1 MSKLIILLA
10 PLLLLAS
17 CASTGIHSP
26 GEGEPLR
33 VTLITSG
40 GASRFEVANA
50 VHTDPVAHYSSTR
63 TRGSIK
69 KIASDELVLDM
80 IDFLGSYN
88 YGKYERIGSIKKSAV
103 AAYARAFEIETS
115 AGISHWGVTKLS
127 DLDELKS
134 MTACFDHFFN
144 QVFNKIEAYQSVENK
159 DGEFQFRKN

>member
-1 MSKLIILLA
+1 MSKLLSLFA

-26 GEGEPLR
+26 DESQPLR
-33 VTLITSG
+33 VSLVTSG

-63 TRGSIK
+63 SRGSIK
-69 KIASDELVLDM
+69 KVASNELVLDM
-80 IDFLGSYN
+80 IDFLGSH
-88 YGKYERIGSIKKSAV
+88 GFGEYERLGSIKKSGV
-103 AAYARAFEIETS
+103 AAYARAFEVETA

-127 DLDELKS
+127 SLDELES

-144 QVFNKIEAYQSVENK
+144 QVFNQVEAYQAVENK
-159 DGEFQFRKN
+159 DGEFQFKKN